1 MGSAFAKVVVAGAR
15 VRNHPRIPTEAPHR
29 YSSLSSAGPF
39 RTGGHVNSSQ
49 IIRVSKAARAAPRSG
64 GGCAVPGQGGV
75 RSTRHPVGGWG
86 PGLGA
91 GPLVTPLTCESAVY
105 SLCIRCAPGGRPRF
119 GHDSGRNER
128 FRGHLGVAGRL
139 RRVVVARRCTQHH
152 LQRVMVETPPRAGP
166 YPPPRTGPFFLPG
179 RRPPVS
185 TARTSSEGLR
195 RGVAR
200 CARNEEFTGAP
211 SWVVAWLRSFQGIR
225 QAGRRPNHGCRI
237 LSGRHGAVRP
247 GGPLHQPHRAVTARE
262 TRRRT
267 GPRSAPVQ
275 GGPKGLRPP
284 GPGPGSFT
292 PSRPSVHSVAPRPL
306 PRGYVLPW

>member
-1 MGSAFAKVVVAGAR
+1 MGRAFAKVVAAGAR
-15 VRNHPRIPTEAPHR
+15 VRNHPPILTGFPHR
-29 YSSLSSAGPF
+29 YSSLSSSGPF
-39 RTGGHVNSSQ
+39 RTGGSRKFEPGNSREQSCACGTARWRGLRGAGSSGRAPHVS
-49 IIRVSKAARAAPRSG
+49 
-64 GGCAVPGQGGV
+64 PGRG
-75 RSTRHPVGGWG
+75 T
-86 PGLGA
+86 GA
-91 GPLVTPLTCESAVY
+91 GPEIGPRVTSLTCESAVY
-105 SLCIRCAPGGRPRF
+105 SLCIRCAPGGWLSF
-119 GHDSGRNER
+119 GHDSGRNMR
-128 FRGHLGVAGRL
+128 FRGHPGVAGRL

-179 RRPPVS
+179 RGPARGPP
-185 TARTSSEGLR
+185 R
-195 RGVAR
+195 RLPLTGSPR
-200 CARNEEFTGAP
+200 DSRNEEFTGAP
-211 SWVVAWLRSFQGIR
+211 SWVVAWRRSFQGIR

-247 GGPLHQPHRAVTARE
+247 GGPLHQPHRAVTARK

-284 GPGPGSFT
+284 GPGPVGSFP
-292 PSRPSVHSVAPRPL
+292 PSRPSVHSVAPRPH